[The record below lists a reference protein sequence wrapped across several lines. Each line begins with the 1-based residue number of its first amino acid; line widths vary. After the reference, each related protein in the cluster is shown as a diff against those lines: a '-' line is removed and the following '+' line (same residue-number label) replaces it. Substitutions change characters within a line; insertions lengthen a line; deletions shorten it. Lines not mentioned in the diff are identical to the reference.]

1 MAQKGQTRERIRI
14 QVSQTWTR
22 IEEEEAKREAQ
33 AKEEWYSLQIIEL
46 LKEESSIT
54 NEYRVLKEII
64 NRIKMQSMVLLLVKT

>member
-54 NEYRVLKEII
+54 NEYWVLKEII